1 MATKGQGRAASG
13 TAAPGAAST
22 VTRAFTTA
30 RETAWT
36 ASNHEKWEVT
46 VVSDVMSLTWPG
58 FAQRASAS
66 LRLSQSPGRPSRQR
80 AGPGKASTA
89 PKVPRAPGQRPNWA
103 PSRSPSASPTGVHL
117 GSLPVPFGLPTSVHL
132 ASRPVPSASR
142 PSVHLGLPPGPPRN
156 PGQRSF
162 GLPTGP
168 LGFPTQRPFGAPS
181 RSPSEPR
188 PAFIWPP
195 DRSPRLPDPA
205 SIWGSLPVPL
215 GTPASVP
222 FGVPASVPFGFR
234 PASRWKTSRQ
244 NGSSGF
250 ADSDH
255 GGFS

>member
-188 PAFIWPP
+188 PAS
-195 DRSPRLPDPA
+195 RS
-205 SIWGSLPVPL
+205 
-215 GTPASVP
+215 
-222 FGVPASVPFGFR
+222 GFR
-234 PASRWKTSRQ
+234 PASRS
-244 NGSSGF
+244 GSGQRPVGKP
-250 ADSDH
+250 H
-255 GGFS
+255 GRTGRAGSQILITAVFHDPAPSPAYLAGEGPRS